1 MEPPLPPL
9 ALGRSSPES
18 ESAGSST
25 ASNSNVGPL
34 SILIQEQSAQEAV
47 RRFGHLVELHAVGK
61 LVLFDFHGVLDLSQT
76 ESCRVITELVA
87 KGGPVG
93 ILSYSRSQDTIS
105 NTLTY
110 VQEICD
116 RTEVMIPFV
125 IAPRPLRKNCWR
137 HTDWSKSDFCGGSCR
152 THVCK
157 FGSLMTELT

>member
-1 MEPPLPPL
+1 
-9 ALGRSSPES
+9 
-18 ESAGSST
+18 
-25 ASNSNVGPL
+25 
-34 SILIQEQSAQEAV
+34 
-47 RRFGHLVELHAVGK
+47 
-61 LVLFDFHGVLDLSQT
+61 LFDFHGVLDLSQT

-137 HTDWSKSDFCGGSCR
+137 HTDWSKSDFLWWLLQDTCLQVWFLDDRVDIVQECCHRVGSKNLGVIFVHSTPR
-152 THVCK
+152 IGTRHQRLVTFRQVVCVK
-157 FGSLMTELT
+157 RSLTLLLPLSGK